1 MITASHNPKDDN
13 GYKVYWSNGSQIIPP
28 HDNLIA
34 TSIENN
40 LAPWIPRYNTDECD
54 ILSHPLFQDVT
65 STISS
70 AYIQSLRKIL
80 SGIVIQ
86 SPVRI
91 AYTGSIIYSILII
104 FFSDAWNWREMDCS
118 GFH

>member
-1 MITASHNPKDDN
+1 MIFLSRFNQSTAGIMITASHNPKDDN

-40 LAPWIPRYNTDECD
+40 LAPWITRYNTDESD
-54 ILSHPLFQDVT
+54 ILSHPLFHDVT

-80 SGIVIQ
+80 SGITVQ
-86 SPVRI
+86 NPVRI
-91 AYTGSIIYSILII
+91 AYTGLM
-104 FFSDAWNWREMDCS
+104 FSFALV
-118 GFH
+118 